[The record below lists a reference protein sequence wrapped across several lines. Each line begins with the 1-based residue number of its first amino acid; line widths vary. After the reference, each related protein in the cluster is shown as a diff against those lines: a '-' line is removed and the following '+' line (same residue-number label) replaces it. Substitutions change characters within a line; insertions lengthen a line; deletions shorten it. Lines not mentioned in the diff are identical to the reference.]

1 MPVVTVLYFAR
12 CREIT
17 GKVQEKVLL
26 PETVSLDNILTEL
39 AKVHPALETLRGK
52 LTVAHNQAYLEG
64 SVQLQSTDEIALIPP
79 VSGG

>member
-17 GKVQEKVLL
+17 GKLQEKILL
-26 PETVSLDNILTEL
+26 PKTVSSDIILSEIE
-39 AKVHPALETLRGK
+39 KFHPGLKSLRGRMM
-52 LTVAHNQAYLEG
+52 VAHNQSYLED
-64 SVQLQSTDEIALIPP
+64 SVSLVDTDEIALIPP

>member
-17 GKVQEKVLL
+17 GKIQEEILL
-26 PETVSLDNILTEL
+26 PNTVSAEEILTEL
-39 AKVHPALETLRGK
+39 EKTHPGLDAMRGK

-64 SVQLQSTDEIALIPP
+64 SVELKSKDEIALIPP